1 MAGMTKYVIPP
12 PALPQ
17 PAVRALDVP
26 TTFLSKNPVDQTW
39 HGTNDPPR
47 IPMKNRIT
55 YKPAGVEIVPARAVG
70 IAPRSKQAAKVNR
83 SQAGPATRRTSR
95 LHKPLA
101 NDLSLRVALL
111 TLQLMR

>member
-1 MAGMTKYVIPP
+1 
-12 PALPQ
+12 
-17 PAVRALDVP
+17 
-26 TTFLSKNPVDQTW
+26 
-39 HGTNDPPR
+39 
-47 IPMKNRIT
+47 MKNRIT

-70 IAPRSKQAAKVNR
+70 IAPRSKQAAKVIRGPNR